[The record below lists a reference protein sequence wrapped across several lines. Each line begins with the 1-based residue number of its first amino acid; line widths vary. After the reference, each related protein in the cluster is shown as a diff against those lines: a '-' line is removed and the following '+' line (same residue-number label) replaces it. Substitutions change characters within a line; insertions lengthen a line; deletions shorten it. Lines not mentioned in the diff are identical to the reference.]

1 MTINHLCHML
11 VYATHLAKPTS
22 KQEHAVTDFAPQ
34 PAAARDNRTLTS
46 VFEIIG
52 SVLAMIYA
60 MSIAVNVGAE
70 TLGFSLLLVSSA
82 LFAGWAILDR
92 RWTFLLLQ
100 GFYSASAVI
109 GLIRWA

>member
-1 MTINHLCHML
+1 M
-11 VYATHLAKPTS
+11 
-22 KQEHAVTDFAPQ
+22 TDFAPQ

-82 LFAGWAILDR
+82 LLTLRPNGLT